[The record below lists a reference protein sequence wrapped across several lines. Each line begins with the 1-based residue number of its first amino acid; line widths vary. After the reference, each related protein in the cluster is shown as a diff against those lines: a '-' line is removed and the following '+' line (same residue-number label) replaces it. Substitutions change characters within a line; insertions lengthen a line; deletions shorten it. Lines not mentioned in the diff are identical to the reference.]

1 VNSVNL
7 IFPHQLFRDSPL
19 LENNDPFYLV
29 ETELFFNQY
38 NFHKQKIRYHRASMK
53 YYEDFLN
60 NKGKEVVYIEAKESR
75 TRIETLVRNL
85 AEEKIEEIN
94 VIDPTD
100 YLLMRRLKR
109 YTKKHDIKLNVSDN
123 LLFINSLEDLE
134 AFFKTSKKKFFQTSF
149 YKTEREKRNLL
160 MDSLGKPS
168 GGKWTYDDENRKKYP
183 KNKQPPNI
191 EFPKMGSIDTEA
203 YEYVEREFS
212 GNIGVLERQPIFP
225 SSHKEADK
233 WLDRFLIE
241 RFSEFG
247 TYEDAIVEKETFLN
261 HSVLSPAMNVGLIR
275 PMDVLSKALRWAD
288 EKGIAI
294 NNTEGFLRQILG
306 WREFIRGVYEVKGVE
321 ERTRNFWGFE
331 RKMPQSFYDG
341 TTGIVPV
348 DVTIKKILKTG
359 YCHHIERLMI
369 LGNFMML
376 CEIDPDEV
384 YKWFMELFID
394 AYDWVMVPNVYG
406 MSQFADGGLMS
417 TKPYI
422 SSSNYVLKMSDYKKG
437 EWQSVWDGLFWR
449 FMHVHRDFFESNPRL
464 GMLVRTL
471 DRMSEEKLNTH
482 LENANAFISKL

>member
-1 VNSVNL
+1 
-7 IFPHQLFRDSPL
+7 
-19 LENNDPFYLV
+19 
-29 ETELFFNQY
+29 
-38 NFHKQKIRYHRASMK
+38 MK

-75 TRIETLVRNL
+75 TRIETLARNL

-212 GNIGVLERQPIFP
+212 GNIGELERQPIFP

-233 WLDRFLIE
+233 WLDRFLSE

-275 PMDVLSKALRWAD
+275 PMDVLSKALSWAD

-376 CEIDPDEV
+376 CHYYLRNIILIFL
-384 YKWFMELFID
+384 KI
-394 AYDWVMVPNVYG
+394 
-406 MSQFADGGLMS
+406 
-417 TKPYI
+417 KI
-422 SSSNYVLKMSDYKKG
+422 SG
-437 EWQSVWDGLFWR
+437 R
-449 FMHVHRDFFESNPRL
+449 
-464 GMLVRTL
+464 
-471 DRMSEEKLNTH
+471 
-482 LENANAFISKL
+482 